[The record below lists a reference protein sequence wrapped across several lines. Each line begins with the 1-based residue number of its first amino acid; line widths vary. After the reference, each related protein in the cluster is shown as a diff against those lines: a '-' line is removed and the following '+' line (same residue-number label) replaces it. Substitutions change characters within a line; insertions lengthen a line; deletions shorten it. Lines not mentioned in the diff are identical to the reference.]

1 VRTDNAKHCLSIK
14 PSGKDTENML
24 NSDSWSSHNVSP
36 SKFPVNTELFSVDL
50 QVDLSKY
57 YFAEKETAWD
67 EAALSQHNDR
77 FLCKCSNHIS
87 SSKTFITKLHA
98 EEKKFLKNSKH
109 ICYDE
114 CKW

>member
-1 VRTDNAKHCLSIK
+1 MKTLKK
-14 PSGKDTENML
+14 FL

-36 SKFPVNTELFSVDL
+36 SKFPVKTELSSVDL
-50 QVDLSKY
+50 QVDLSIY
-57 YFAEKETAWD
+57 YFAQKETASD
-67 EAALSQHNDR
+67 EAALSQHNDC

-98 EEKKFLKNSKH
+98 EEKKFLKNSKR